1 MNDLMS
7 LNFNDTVELAEFE
20 NCANECLG
28 NCDCPGTGGPD
39 CINDCDCADDCD

>member
-20 NCANECLG
+20 NYSSECLG
-28 NCDCPGTGGPD
+28 NCDCECSGPD
-39 CINDCDCADDCD
+39 CINDCDCANDCD

>member
-20 NCANECLG
+20 NCADECVA
-28 NCDCPGTGGPD
+28 DCE
-39 CINDCDCADDCD
+39 

>member
-20 NCANECLG
+20 AHNDESLECIYHDISD
-28 NCDCPGTGGPD
+28 NCD
-39 CINDCDCADDCD
+39 DCDCADDCD